1 MNEEMKFPE
10 TFEQFAREYG
20 FKDSEEVYTNGSDL
34 IQIFRV
40 KQWLEH
46 QMTDDAISRQEVL
59 EQTYKWSKDEFLRVA
74 KPFDYLRKRI
84 NSLLPVNP
92 QQKTGQWQQ
101 DLDGTYLCSECGS
114 GFKEQPTLMGKPMF
128 AWCPLCGAK
137 IIELQ
142 ESEVRNDG
150 V

>member
-46 QMTDDAISRQEVL
+46 QMTDDSISRQEVL

-92 QQKTGQWQQ
+92 QQKTGHWIKFKKFEN
-101 DLDGTYLCSECGS
+101 GYYRIKCSECGQYWS
-114 GFKEQPTLMGKPMF
+114 IDGHAKIAKYCFN
-128 AWCPLCGAK
+128 CGAK
-137 IIELQ
+137 MVEPQ
-142 ESEVRNDG
+142 ESEDKG
-150 V
+150 